1 MRTHRSLLAW
11 QEAHEVVKGVVSLSF
26 TSWKP
31 QVGAIFAQLQRS
43 SLSAQI
49 NLSEG
54 YAFGPSGKM
63 KYHYAIAYASAVET
77 DDLLDL
83 LRELDLADQ
92 TTVEKALGSCRK
104 SQQLMMGLLRRYG
117 YLTTEGVRSEK

>member
-1 MRTHRSLLAW
+1 MN
-11 QEAHEVVKGVVSLSF
+11 
-26 TSWKP
+26 
-31 QVGAIFAQLQRS
+31 I
-43 SLSAQI
+43 
-49 NLSEG
+49 SEG

-83 LRELDLADQ
+83 LLELNLADQ

-104 SQQLMMGLLRRYG
+104 SQQLTMGLMKRYHDPADD
-117 YLTTEGVRSEK
+117 SKK

>member
-1 MRTHRSLLAW
+1 MLTHRTLFAW
-11 QEAHEVVKGVVSLSF
+11 QEAHDVVKGVVSLSF

-31 QVGAIFAQLQRS
+31 QLGAIFTQLQRS

-49 NLSEG
+49 NISEG

-63 KYHYAIAYASAVET
+63 RYHYAIAYASAVET

-83 LRELDLADQ
+83 LLELDLADHA
-92 TTVEKALGSCRK
+92 TVEKALESCRK
-104 SQQLMMGLLRRYG
+104 SQQLMIGLLRRYQG
-117 YLTTEGVRSEK
+117 PPDASKK

>member
-1 MRTHRSLLAW
+1 MLTHRTLLAW
-11 QEAHEVVKGVVSLSF
+11 QQAHDVVKGVVSLSF

-31 QVGAIFAQLQRS
+31 QLAAIFAQLQRS

-49 NLSEG
+49 NISEG

-83 LRELDLADQ
+83 LLELSLADQ
-92 TTVEKALGSCRK
+92 PRSRK
-104 SQQLMMGLLRRYG
+104 RWEAVARASN
-117 YLTTEGVRSEK
+117 